1 MKTALLILSCLTLN
15 VSGQTINEHEK
26 FIKANEGCKLS
37 AYRDS
42 RGYWTIGYGFKLP
55 SNFPRKITQKT
66 ADMLLAR
73 EAVKALAGAKKLVPN
88 FDSQPKNIKLV
99 LVDLSYNLGVSGL
112 SKFVKMLD
120 ACNDKEY
127 GLMAVELQNSLWYD
141 QVGDRGPRNVKIV
154 RNCGI

>member
-1 MKTALLILSCLTLN
+1 MKTLLILACLTLN
-15 VSGQTINEHEK
+15 VSGQVIQEYES
-26 FIKANEGCKLS
+26 FIKKSEGCKLTV
-37 AYRDS
+37 YRDS
-42 RGYWTIGYGFKLP
+42 RGFPMIGYGFRLP
-55 SNFPRKITQKT
+55 SDFPKKISQKT
-66 ADMLLAR
+66 ANMLLAR
-73 EAVKALAGAKKLVPN
+73 ETVKALAGAKKIVPS

-99 LVDLSYNLGVSGL
+99 LVDLSYNLGASGL

-120 ACNDKEY
+120 ACNDREY